1 MSYCIFITESSIAD
15 EAINM
20 LEEQGCRCVFGDEND
35 PLETIR
41 EKLHSSQADGL
52 IVRKA
57 TITKDVLMASDKL
70 KAICKHGVGVEKIDI
85 DTATRMKIPVM
96 ITPFANQGSVAE
108 HTLALILVLL
118 KQIILQDRKVRAG
131 IWDKKDYQGVDL
143 AGKTVGMIGYG
154 RIARCLD
161 EILVPFAVK
170 RIVYDPLIEF
180 EKSDDDRLAF
190 VQELSHLLRAADIV
204 SIHCPLTPETRG
216 MLNQNSFRIMKKTA
230 YLINTARGAII
241 NEIDLIAAL
250 ENKQIAGAALDTLEL
265 EPPDINNSLIKME
278 NVIITGHIG
287 GVTVEAFRRM
297 GIEAAENILFVL
309 QGKPIAPSCLINPVI
324 LEPTKIA

>member
-15 EAINM
+15 EAIKI
-20 LEEQGCRCVFGDEND
+20 LEERGCRCVFGDEND
-35 PLETIR
+35 PPETLR

-57 TITKDVLMASDKL
+57 VITKEVLMASDKL

-108 HTLALILVLL
+108 HTLALILALL
-118 KQIILQDRKVRAG
+118 KQITRQDRKVRAG
-131 IWDKKDYQGVDL
+131 IWDKKDYQGADL
-143 AGKTVGMIGYG
+143 AGKTIGLIGYG
-154 RIARCLD
+154 RIARRLD
-161 EILVPFAVK
+161 ELLVPFAVK
-170 RIVYDPLIEF
+170 RIVYDPLIDF
-180 EKSDDDRLAF
+180 EMSDDDRLAF

-230 YLINTARGAII
+230 YIINTARGAIV
-241 NEIDLIAAL
+241 NESDLIAAL

-265 EPPDINNSLIKME
+265 EPPDPNNPLFKME
-278 NVIITGHIG
+278 NVIATSHIG
-287 GVTVEAFRRM
+287 GVTTEAFRRM
-297 GIEAAENILFVL
+297 GIGAVENILSVL
-309 QGKPIAPSCLINPVI
+309 QGKPIDPTSLINPVV
-324 LEPTKIA
+324 LESTKIA